1 MESHYPVAVTPLENY
16 TLSLTFDN
24 AEKRI
29 FDVKPYLEDT
39 YYAPLKNPAI
49 FRSVKIKPITVEWL
63 NEIDICP
70 ELYYNSVLAENEIR

>member
-1 MESHYPVAVTPLENY
+1 MESHYPVSVTPLEDY
-16 TLSLTFDN
+16 KLSLTFDN
-24 AEKRI
+24 AEKKI

-49 FRSVKIKPITVEWL
+49 FRSVKINPITVEWL

-70 ELYYNSVLAENEIR
+70 DELYYNSVLAEK